1 MNTNVYLLCES
12 LILYYVLAEL
22 SVSVYQIDLAKM
34 TVIRPSNIES
44 FTASHF
50 LGKNHKCKT
59 ILLKISSNF
68 GRISILFILF
78 LLKTCM

>member
-34 TVIRPSNIES
+34 TVIHPSNIES

-59 ILLKISSNF
+59 ILLKISNF